1 MKKISLPVVSL
12 RTQMIMSFVALAILT
27 AAAAGLPAVWSNNE
41 QIDRQAW
48 AQVDQGIRAA
58 RALYIAKEGEVI
70 NFATLTAQR
79 PTLMNYLSQGDKSG
93 LTSYLI
99 DLQSG
104 AGFDLIT
111 ICDLDD
117 VVVAYTT
124 EDPLVDA
131 CLLEESSTYSLATQ
145 GGETEVWLL
154 ASYRI
159 HNEGENLGKVI
170 VGMRVDDEF
179 AHEMRSETGLEHS
192 IYLAGQPVASSFDV
206 EYSTLADIP
215 RRVIEHITSGSAV
228 RTSFTLDDN
237 SYYATRL
244 SLGEL
249 DLFAE
254 VALLTTELIAIQRS
268 QALFLI
274 GSIFAA
280 ALLAS
285 LLGAFLA
292 RRISQPLVHL
302 SNSAATL
309 SRENLDFSISL
320 DTSVREVATLAQ
332 ALEGARIDLKLSL
345 DNLQKEIEWG
355 SNLLESIVEGIVT
368 LDEDNRILYFSSGA
382 ERITGLDRDQ
392 AINKPIEEVFQLV
405 EGESIH
411 SLIPSP
417 GQKNKVT
424 VVDARQREITIAVT
438 GARLIPSEAKD
449 SYIALVFRDV
459 SEEEA
464 MNQLLGR
471 FLSNVAH
478 EFRTPLSALEASIEL
493 LMEQA
498 PDLNKDEMQEL
509 LTSLHLGIL
518 GLETLIDNLLEAASI
533 EARQFRIS
541 VRPSD
546 LRNIIANAVH
556 TMNPL
561 LIKYGQKIEVG
572 MPASIPLVYADP
584 RRTVQVLVNL
594 LSNANKFG
602 PSDSEIAV
610 NVTVD
615 RKNVKIAVTDQGEG
629 IPDELK
635 SDVFNRFIRPGGNDN
650 NAKMGAG
657 LGLSVV
663 KAIVE
668 AQDGDV
674 GVDDREG
681 GGAIF
686 WFTLPLAKET

>member
-1 MKKISLPVVSL
+1 
-12 RTQMIMSFVALAILT
+12 MILSFVVLATFT

-58 RALYIAKEGEVI
+58 RALYIAKQGEVV

-79 PTLMNYLSQGDKSG
+79 PTLLNYLIQGDKSG
-93 LTSYLI
+93 LTSYLM
-99 DLQSG
+99 DLEAG

-111 ICDLDD
+111 ICDLDN

-124 EDPLVDA
+124 EEPLVDA
-131 CLLEESSTYSLATQ
+131 CLMEESSTYSLATSR
-145 GGETEVWLL
+145 GEAEVWLL

-159 HNEGENLGKVI
+159 TEEGKDFGKVI
-170 VGMRVDDEF
+170 VGMKVDNEF
-179 AHEMRSETGLEHS
+179 AQEMRSQTGLEHS

-206 EYSTLADIP
+206 EYSILEETT
-215 RRVIEHITSGSAV
+215 RKVIEHVTSGSAV
-228 RTSFTLDDN
+228 RTSFTINGN
-237 SYYATRL
+237 SFYATRL

-254 VALLTTELIAIQRS
+254 VALPTTELLSTQRS

-274 GSIFAA
+274 GSIVAA
-280 ALLAS
+280 AGLAS

-292 RRISQPLVHL
+292 RRISQPLVRL
-302 SNSAATL
+302 STSAATL
-309 SRENLDFSISL
+309 SRDNLDFSISL
-320 DTSVREVATLAQ
+320 DTSVKEVSTLAQ
-332 ALEGARIDLKLSL
+332 VLEGARIDLKHSL
-345 DNLQKEIEWG
+345 DDLQKEIEWG

-368 LDEDNRILYFSSGA
+368 LDKDNQILYFSSGA
-382 ERITGLDRDQ
+382 ERITGLARDQ
-392 AINKPIEEVFQLV
+392 AINRPIEDVFQLV
-405 EGESIH
+405 EEESVS

-417 GQKNKVT
+417 GQKNIVT
-424 VVDARQREITIAVT
+424 VMDTHQRAITIAVT
-438 GARLIPSEAKD
+438 GATLIPSEAEH
-449 SYIALVFRDV
+449 SHIALVFRDV

-533 EARQFRIS
+533 EARQFRVSI
-541 VRPSD
+541 RPSD
-546 LRNIIANAVH
+546 LRDIIAEAVH

-561 LIKYGQKIEVG
+561 LVKYGQHIEMK
-572 MPASIPLVYADP
+572 MPTSIPLVQADP

-594 LSNANKFG
+594 LSNVNKYG
-602 PSDSEIAV
+602 PSDSEITID
-610 NVTVD
+610 VTVERD
-615 RKNVKIAVTDQGEG
+615 VVKIAVSDQGEG
-629 IPDELK
+629 IPDDLK
-635 SDVFNRFIRPGGNDN
+635 RSIFNRFIRPGVN
-650 NAKMGAG
+650 NSNVKTGTG

-668 AQDGDV
+668 AQNGHV
-674 GVDDREG
+674 GVDDRQG

-686 WFTLPLAKET
+686 WFTLPIARES